1 MYKDC
6 GYPYEPFIQDSV
18 IKYLADKGYSKNIVS
33 KGLHEHG
40 ADIRVCNEKYSRYWL
55 VECKGGSRNAKNTG
69 SADVSNFLVGLAQ
82 IITRI
87 HSKTMPTAT
96 KGSNK
101 YGVAYP
107 DYFKDKH
114 LKKVHWTVCKQLN
127 LHFFF
132 VDKDGNVEEY
142 NWQRIR
148 TKNEGRPE

>member
-1 MYKDC
+1 MYRDC

-18 IKYLADKGYSKNIVS
+18 SKYLAEKGYSKNIIS

-40 ADIRVCNEKYSRYWL
+40 VDIRVCNENYGRYWL
-55 VECKGGSRNAKNTG
+55 VECKGGARNAKNAS

-87 HSKTMPTAT
+87 HSKTIPTAI

-127 LHFFF
+127 LYFFF
-132 VDKDGNVEEY
+132 VDKKGNVEEY
-142 NWQRIR
+142 DWR
-148 TKNEGRPE
+148 KMKKEFPDE